1 MSIDT
6 ILSVSQV
13 LGGIGI
19 FMIGMIIMTEGLRAL
34 AGDRIRKALM
44 QFTKTPTSGAITG
57 TITTAILQ
65 SSSATTVA
73 AVGFVGA
80 GLLAFPEALG
90 IIFGANI
97 GTTITGWMVAL
108 LGLDLK
114 LGTVILPFILLGA
127 ILKLFFRDKLA
138 AVGYAIA
145 GFGLIFVGIEWMQ
158 EAMSGMQSVL
168 LQRYLP
174 EGSFIGY
181 IQLLVMGIIVTV
193 ITQSSSAGVAA
204 TLTLL
209 YSGLIEFDQAAALI
223 IGMDVG
229 TTFTAVMASV
239 GGSVEVKRTGL
250 SHVIY
255 NFFTGAG
262 ALLLITPYMAA
273 VSTLFPNVLNTHAE
287 LALVGFHTFFNT
299 LGVFIVVP
307 LTRGFASMMERIIPS
322 KGTIEHYRFDDA
334 LLEDIP
340 VALSLI
346 QKYLQDE
353 WRTVLLYM
361 HYRLGR
367 RKEAEKIDLEKME
380 VRIEEIERFID
391 RINLSQNKDINWKR
405 LIDVIHISD
414 HLQRLVDRCQE
425 DVESIEYLISAQ
437 YSKEGFEMLCDLTGE
452 VLKFLDDG
460 DYEKAEQY
468 AKKNAR
474 KIKKYA
480 SHSRD
485 TLTELIADGT
495 VDIIEGGK
503 ALDAMK
509 WLDRVSTHIA
519 RISRHL
525 EGAAASAGEGG
536 KTL

>member
-1 MSIDT
+1 MET
-6 ILSVSQV
+6 LLALVQV

-19 FMIGMIIMTEGLRAL
+19 FMIGMIVMTEGLRSL
-34 AGDRIRKALM
+34 AGESIRKALM
-44 QFTKTPTSGAITG
+44 RFTKTPTSGALTG
-57 TITTAILQ
+57 TVTTAILQ

-127 ILKLFFRDKLA
+127 MFKLFFRDKLA
-138 AVGYAIA
+138 AVGYALA

-158 EAMSGMQSVL
+158 EAMSGMESVL

-181 IQLLVMGIIVTV
+181 IELLFIGIIVTM

-209 YSGLIEFDQAAALI
+209 YTGLIAFDQAAALVV
-223 IGMDVG
+223 GMDVG

-255 NFFTGAG
+255 NFFTGVG

-273 VSTLFPNVLNTHAE
+273 ISFLIPNVLNAHAE
-287 LALVGFHTFFNT
+287 LALVGFHTFFNV
-299 LGVFIVVP
+299 LGVIIVLPFARV
-307 LTRGFASMMERIIPS
+307 FASMMERIIPS

-353 WRTVLLYM
+353 WKTVLRYM
-361 HYRLGR
+361 HYRLGKR
-367 RKEAEKIDLEKME
+367 REAQTIDLEKME
-380 VRIEEIERFID
+380 VRIEEIERFTD
-391 RINLSQNKDINWKR
+391 KINLSQNEEINWKR
-405 LIDVIHISD
+405 LIDMIHISD
-414 HLQRLVDRCQE
+414 HLQRLIDRCQE
-425 DVESIEYLISAQ
+425 DEESIEYLITSQ
-437 YSKEGFEMLCDLTGE
+437 YPKEGFELLCDLIDE
-452 VLKFLDDG
+452 ELKFLDENA
-460 DYEKAEQY
+460 YAKAEHH
-468 AKKNAR
+468 AKKSAR

-495 VDIIEGGK
+495 VDMIEGGK

-509 WLDRVSTHIA
+509 WLTRVSIHIA

-525 EGAAASAGEGG
+525 EGAAASAGAL
-536 KTL
+536 KS